1 VRFVSAALFFL
12 SASLAMHA
20 QTYSSGQPVIPAYEG
35 WEKNEDGSFS
45 LVFGYMNENWQEEP
59 TLPIGADN
67 SFSPGPADQGQPT
80 HFLPRRNR
88 FIFRVRVP
96 KDFGTKE
103 LVWTLTSHGETNK
116 AFASLRPDLVL
127 EPVDLMSETGA
138 LGAGTSSPAI
148 RADKPPV
155 LALDGPKTLT
165 ARVDYPVTLTA
176 TMTDDGMPKARIVPA
191 PASVSAAM
199 SRKPSRITVQKN
211 LGLHLSWFLYRGP
224 GRATFDPAQIK
235 IWEDTRAGANSP
247 WAPLWFPPPETPDH
261 KYSVKVTFSEP
272 GTYMICARA
281 DDGYL
286 TTDEM
291 VTITVAR

>member
-1 VRFVSAALFFL
+1 MRFVSAALFFL

>member
-1 VRFVSAALFFL
+1 VRLASAALLFL

-59 TLPIGADN
+59 TIPVGADN

-88 FIFRVRVP
+88 FIFRIRVP

-103 LVWTLTSHGETNK
+103 LAWSLTSHGETNK
-116 AFASLRPDLVL
+116 AFASLRPDLIL

-155 LALDGPKTLT
+155 LTLDVPKTLT
-165 ARVDYPVTLTA
+165 ARVDHPVTLTA
-176 TMTDDGMPKARIVPA
+176 TMTDDGMPKPRIKPA
-191 PASVSAAM
+191 PDSLSTAM
-199 SRKPSRITVQKN
+199 SRKPNRITVQKN

-272 GTYMICARA
+272 GTYLICARA

>member
-1 VRFVSAALFFL
+1 LASAALLFL
-12 SASLAMHA
+12 SASLAMRA

-59 TLPIGADN
+59 TIPVGADN

-88 FIFRVRVP
+88 FIFRIRVP

-103 LVWTLTSHGETNK
+103 LVWSLTSHGETNK
-116 AFASLRPDLVL
+116 AFASLRPDLIL

-155 LALDGPKTLT
+155 LTLDVPKTLT

-176 TMTDDGMPKARIVPA
+176 TMTDDGMPKPRIKPA
-191 PASVSAAM
+191 PDSLSAAM

-272 GTYMICARA
+272 GTYLICARA

-291 VTITVAR
+291 VTITVTR